1 MLLVQPVFK
10 SVIFTYIFEIGML
23 LVVLLKKKS
32 SFPGDFQRPASEQKE
47 LLNKWNEMGT
57 DEPGK
62 IN

>member
-1 MLLVQPVFK
+1 MLPVQSVFK
-10 SVIFTYIFEIGML
+10 SVTLIYIFFTRS
-23 LVVLLKKKS
+23 LKKEELLS
-32 SFPGDFQRPASEQKE
+32 SVFQRPASEQKE